1 MRNSSSSFCTTL
13 LVSVIAGLVTSS
25 CSSAPPRS
33 QDSTISHPNYY
44 GQLPVQSSASDIIV
58 NPSAPQSYVVQ
69 KGDTLWGIA
78 QKFLNTP
85 WYWPEVWDK
94 NQGIANPHL
103 IYPGDILIM
112 DYAGGDKLQPRIRVE
127 RHGEGEPIAS
137 LVPFMLWPRVLDEA
151 SIKNAP
157 YILSS
162 LDNHDLI
169 TRGETIYVKG
179 LRTTATGERLAVFHP
194 NQALKDKNG
203 RILGYEV
210 TYGGMSRIDQLG
222 DPAKATI
229 IESKREMRPGDRLL
243 APIDEINNLNTS
255 IHAPTFAVNADI
267 IALFDAEYIGGNY
280 MIATINKGARDGI
293 EVGHTL
299 GTYTAGKTVK
309 DPIHEGKGQF
319 GAKTPI
325 YTQLPSEKTA
335 NLVIYKVADHVSY
348 GLIMNASREV
358 KNGDKIGNP

>member
-33 QDSTISHPNYY
+33 QANTLSHTNYY
-44 GQLPVQSSASDIIV
+44 GQIPAQSSASDIVV
-58 NPSAPQSYVVQ
+58 NPTAPQTYVVQ
-69 KGDTLWGIA
+69 KGDTLWSIA

-103 IYPGDILIM
+103 IYPGDVLVL
-112 DYAGGDKLQPRIRVE
+112 DYVGTEGIQPRIRVE
-127 RHGEGEPIAS
+127 KRGEGEPIAS

-157 YILSS
+157 YILASR
-162 LDNHDLI
+162 DNHDLI
-169 TRGETIYVKG
+169 TRGELIYIKG
-179 LRTTATGERLAVFHP
+179 LRKAASSERFAVFHP
-194 NQALKDKNG
+194 NKALKDNNG
-203 RILGYEV
+203 RVLGYEV
-210 TYGGMSRIDQLG
+210 TYGGLARIEQLG

-229 IESKREMRPGDRLL
+229 VETRREIQPGDRLL
-243 APIDEINNLNTS
+243 PPIDEINNLNGS
-255 IHAPTFAVNADI
+255 MHAPHFPVKGDI
-267 IALFDAEYIGGNY
+267 IALFDAEHLGGNY
-280 MIATINKGARDGI
+280 MIATINKGSRDGI

-299 GTYTAGKTVK
+299 GSYAVGKTVK
-309 DPIHEGKGQF
+309 DPVHEARGQF
-319 GAKTPI
+319 GAKIPALA
-325 YTQLPSEKTA
+325 QLPSEKTA
-335 NLVIYKVADHVSY
+335 NIVIYKVMDNVSY
-348 GLIMNASREV
+348 GLIMDASREV